1 MRKQFRIVLLI
12 MACLWCWVG
21 ALAVPANPNPHV
33 VTQPDGTT
41 IRVRLCGDE
50 YYHYYTTEDGTPV
63 TLCDDGFYR
72 YTTIDA
78 QNNLVAS
85 ADVVGK
91 VNTLVLPDK
100 KSVLKRH
107 GELYKVNKA
116 KKVVDIPRKQAPMR
130 SAVRNAGSKGGVVK
144 GIIVL
149 AEFQDQKFTFSQKAI
164 NDKMNKEGYTDEY
177 GSIGSARDYFIA
189 QSYGQFQPEFDVVGP
204 VTLSQNM
211 AYYGANYDGGNDIR
225 PYEMVAEACQLV
237 SQQGLADMSDYD
249 HDGDGWVDLVYVIYA
264 GYPESSGA
272 PGETIW
278 PHAWYVYSGGG
289 LLVTLDGVSLNAYAC
304 SAELN
309 GNSGLNLDGIGTFC
323 HEYSHTL
330 GLPDFYDIDYSGAM
344 GMSWWSIMAHGNYG
358 VNGYVPIGYNAY
370 EREFCGWLEFNELTD
385 NASIRMPEL
394 TTDNAAAYKI
404 TSTNANQYVTIET
417 RCKKGWDVSL
427 PSEGMM
433 VIAVDYNKEAWD
445 RNGPNDDPNRQRFK
459 LIPADDDW
467 NESNLFGDLYPYGGN
482 TTLSSSSSPKLR
494 VHNTTINGKS
504 ITGIAYNNG
513 VTTFDFKMDDVSG
526 DEQDSDLSYL
536 EGTYSAF
543 AKSAFKDYPDE
554 EWQVNIT
561 VDKTDKG
568 KVWIQPVCMFGG
580 LDADDISPI
589 YATYNVADNTLVM
602 PSGQVVYE
610 DSDNQ
615 MVIAKT
621 RTGSDINL
629 TDNFVMQ
636 IEKND
641 YGVDISFANDCY
653 LGVGDILNDNWWSQ
667 ALYYVSYSKI
677 SSGGD
682 EEGDEVPAELEGVYN
697 AFANSAL
704 KDRPDEEWQVNITID
719 EIKKGKVWIQ
729 PICMFGGLDAV
740 DISPIYATY
749 NAADNTLNMPLG
761 QVVFENSQYKM
772 VIAQTTTGSDINL
785 TDNIVLNVN
794 NNANGVEITF
804 AEDYIIGVGD
814 ILNDNWW
821 YQAIYNISYTK
832 ITSGG
837 DEEGDEVPAELEGV
851 YSAFANS
858 GYQGEPDE
866 EWQVNI
872 TIDNTEKGKVWIQ
885 PVCMFGGLDAEYIS
899 PIYATYN
906 AADNTLNMP
915 LGQVVFEDSEHKLV
929 IAQTVDGS
937 DKNLTGN
944 IVMQIDNNANGV
956 EITFADDYLLGVGD
970 ILNDNWWYQALY
982 NVSYSKTTIV
992 DEPDEVPAELEGV
1005 YNAFANSGYNGEP
1018 DEEWQVNITIDNT
1031 EKGKVWIQPVCMFG
1045 GLDAEYISP
1054 IYATYNA
1061 ADNTLNMPLGQVV
1074 YEDSEHKLVIA
1085 QTVDGSDKNLTGNIV
1100 MQIEN
1105 NANGVEITFA
1115 DDYLL
1120 GVGDILNDDWWYQA
1134 LYNVS
1139 YSKTTAGEEL
1149 ATSISLDKKE
1159 VSLEVAET
1167 TMLTA
1172 IVLPE
1177 TATNKS
1183 VTWTS
1188 SNEAVV
1194 TVDGNG
1200 VVTAIALGEAV
1211 IAATTTDG
1219 SDLSASCQ
1227 VTVVPT
1233 LAVSIEV
1240 TPNSV
1245 EAEENSEVQLSVNIL
1260 PENATYKSVEWSSS
1274 NDAIA
1279 SVKANGLVK
1288 IRKEGNVVITATTTD
1303 GTNLSATCSI
1313 NVYSGIDGVNG
1324 NDVIVATIGD
1334 NIIVKNAKLGSNVRV
1349 YAADGSIITSEIA
1362 TDGYVVV
1369 EAPVKGIYVVA
1380 IDGKSFKVMMK

>member
-1 MRKQFRIVLLI
+1 MRKQIRIVLLI

-91 VNTLVLPDK
+91 VNTPVLPDK

-107 GELYKVNKA
+107 SELYKVNKA
-116 KKVVDIPRKQAPMR
+116 KKVVDLPRKQAPMR
-130 SAVRNAGSKGGVVK
+130 SAVRNAGSKDGVVK

-164 NDKMNKEGYTDEY
+164 NDKMNKVGYTDEY

-225 PYEMVAEACQLV
+225 PYEMVAEACQLA

-513 VTTFDFKMDDVSG
+513 VTTFDFKMDDVPG
-526 DEQDSDLSYL
+526 DEPGGDLSYL

-589 YATYNVADNTLVM
+589 YATYNAADNTLVM

-653 LGVGDILNDNWWSQ
+653 LGVGDILNDDWWSQ

-697 AFANSAL
+697 AFANSGYQGEA
-704 KDRPDEEWQVNITID
+704 DEEWQVNITID
-719 EIKKGKVWIQ
+719 ETEKGKVWIQ
-729 PICMFGGLDAV
+729 PVCMFGGLDAV

-749 NAADNTLNMPLG
+749 NAADNTFNMPLG
-761 QVVFENSQYKM
+761 QVVY
-772 VIAQTTTGSDINL
+772 
-785 TDNIVLNVN
+785 
-794 NNANGVEITF
+794 
-804 AEDYIIGVGD
+804 
-814 ILNDNWW
+814 
-821 YQAIYNISYTK
+821 
-832 ITSGG
+832 
-837 DEEGDEVPAELEGV
+837 
-851 YSAFANS
+851 
-858 GYQGEPDE
+858 
-866 EWQVNI
+866 
-872 TIDNTEKGKVWIQ
+872 
-885 PVCMFGGLDAEYIS
+885 
-899 PIYATYN
+899 
-906 AADNTLNMP
+906 
-915 LGQVVFEDSEHKLV
+915 EDSEHKLV

-982 NVSYSKTTIV
+982 NISYSKTT
-992 DEPDEVPAELEGV
+992 
-1005 YNAFANSGYNGEP
+1005 
-1018 DEEWQVNITIDNT
+1018 T
-1031 EKGKVWIQPVCMFG
+1031 
-1045 GLDAEYISP
+1045 
-1054 IYATYNA
+1054 
-1061 ADNTLNMPLGQVV
+1061 
-1074 YEDSEHKLVIA
+1074 
-1085 QTVDGSDKNLTGNIV
+1085 
-1100 MQIEN
+1100 
-1105 NANGVEITFA
+1105 
-1115 DDYLL
+1115 
-1120 GVGDILNDDWWYQA
+1120 
-1134 LYNVS
+1134 
-1139 YSKTTAGEEL
+1139 GEEL
-1149 ATSISLDKKE
+1149 ATSISLDKTE

-1172 IVLPE
+1172 TVLPE

-1183 VTWTS
+1183 VAWTS
-1188 SNEAVV
+1188 SNEAVA
-1194 TVDGNG
+1194 TVDANG

-1227 VTVVPT
+1227 VTVIPT

-1279 SVKANGLVK
+1279 SVNANGLVK

-1334 NIIVKNAKLGSNVRV
+1334 NIVVKNAKLGSNVRV
-1349 YAADGSIITSEIA
+1349 YATDGSIIISEIA
-1362 TDGYVVV
+1362 TDGDVVV

-1380 IDGKSFKVMMK
+1380 IDGKSFKVMVK

>member
-1 MRKQFRIVLLI
+1 MRKQIRIVLLI

-91 VNTLVLPDK
+91 VNTPVLPDK
-100 KSVLKRH
+100 KSVMKRH

-116 KKVVDIPRKQAPMR
+116 KKVVDLPRKQAPMR
-130 SAVRNAGSKGGVVK
+130 SAVRNAESKGGVVK

-164 NDKMNKEGYTDEY
+164 NDKMNKVGYTDEY

-225 PYEMVAEACQLV
+225 PYEMVAEACQLA

-289 LLVTLDGVSLNAYAC
+289 LLVTLDGVKLNAYAC

-309 GNSGLNLDGIGTFC
+309 GNSGSNLDGIGTFC

-358 VNGYVPIGYNAY
+358 VNGYVPISYNAY

-417 RCKKGWDVSL
+417 RCRKGWDVSL

-504 ITGIAYNNG
+504 ITGIVYNNG
-513 VTTFDFKMDDVSG
+513 VTTFDFKKDDVPG
-526 DEQDSDLSYL
+526 DEPGGDLSYL

-589 YATYNVADNTLVM
+589 YATYNAADNTLVM

-682 EEGDEVPAELEGVYN
+682 DVPAELEGVYN
-697 AFANSAL
+697 AFANSAF
-704 KDRPDEEWQVNITID
+704 KDYPDEEWQVNITID
-719 EIKKGKVWIQ
+719 NTEKGKVWIQ
-729 PICMFGGLDAV
+729 PVCMFGGLDAV

-772 VIAQTTTGSDINL
+772 VIAQTTGGSDKNL
-785 TDNIVLNVN
+785 TGNIVMQIDS
-794 NNANGVEITF
+794 NANGVDITF

-814 ILNDNWW
+814 ILND
-821 YQAIYNISYTK
+821 
-832 ITSGG
+832 
-837 DEEGDEVPAELEGV
+837 D
-851 YSAFANS
+851 
-858 GYQGEPDE
+858 
-866 EWQVNI
+866 
-872 TIDNTEKGKVWIQ
+872 
-885 PVCMFGGLDAEYIS
+885 
-899 PIYATYN
+899 
-906 AADNTLNMP
+906 
-915 LGQVVFEDSEHKLV
+915 
-929 IAQTVDGS
+929 
-937 DKNLTGN
+937 
-944 IVMQIDNNANGV
+944 
-956 EITFADDYLLGVGD
+956 
-970 ILNDNWWYQALY
+970 WWYQALQ

-1005 YNAFANSGYNGEP
+1005 YNAFANSGYNGQP
-1018 DEEWQVNITIDNT
+1018 DEEWQVNITIDET

-1100 MQIEN
+1100 MQIDN
-1105 NANGVEITFA
+1105 NANGVDISFA
-1115 DDYLL
+1115 NDCYL

-1134 LYNVS
+1134 LQNVS
-1139 YSKTTAGEEL
+1139 YSKTTTGEEL
-1149 ATSISLDKKE
+1149 ATSIVLDKTE

-1172 IVLPE
+1172 TVLPE

-1188 SNEAVV
+1188 SNEAVA
-1194 TVDGNG
+1194 TVDANG

-1227 VTVVPT
+1227 VTVIPT

-1279 SVKANGLVK
+1279 SVNANGLVK

-1324 NDVIVATIGD
+1324 KDVIVATIGD
-1334 NIIVKNAKLGSNVRV
+1334 NIVVKNAKLGSNVRV

-1362 TDGYVVV
+1362 TDGDVVI

-1380 IDGKSFKVMMK
+1380 IDGKSFKVMVK

>member
-21 ALAVPANPNPHV
+21 ALAVPANPNPYV
-33 VTQPDGTT
+33 VTQPDGTR
-41 IRVRLCGDE
+41 ISVRLCGDE
-50 YYHYYTTEDGTPV
+50 YYHYYTTDDGTPV

-85 ADVVGK
+85 ANVVGK
-91 VNTLVLPDK
+91 VNASDLPDK
-100 KSVLKRH
+100 ISVMQRH
-107 GELYKVNKA
+107 KELHKVNKM
-116 KKVVDIPRKQAPMR
+116 RKSVKLPEAQAPMR
-130 SAVRNAGSKGGVVK
+130 SAARNADSNGGVVK
-144 GIIVL
+144 GVIVL

-164 NDKMNKEGYTDEY
+164 NDKMNKVGYTDEY
-177 GSIGSARDYFIA
+177 GSIGSAHDYFVA

-211 AYYGANYDGGNDIR
+211 AYYGANYQGANDIR
-225 PYEMVAEACQLV
+225 PHEMVAEACQLA

-278 PHAWYVYSGGG
+278 PHAWHIYYGAGKTVI
-289 LLVTLDGVSLNAYAC
+289 VDGVQLDAYAC

-309 GNSGLNLDGIGTFC
+309 GNSGSNLDGIGTFC

-330 GLPDFYDIDYSGAM
+330 GLPDFYDIDYSGAI
-344 GMSWWSIMAHGNYG
+344 GMSWWSIMASGSYG
-358 VNGYVPIGYNAY
+358 ANGYIPIGYNAY
-370 EREFCGWLEFNELTD
+370 EREFCGWLEFNELTGD
-385 NASIRMPEL
+385 ASITMPEL
-394 TTDNAAAYKI
+394 TTDKTAAYKI
-404 TSTNANQYVTIET
+404 TSTNPNQYITIET
-417 RCKKGWDVSL
+417 RCRKGWDMAL

-433 VIAVDYNKEAWD
+433 VIAVDYNKKAWD
-445 RNGPNDDPNRQRFK
+445 SNGPNDDPNRQRFK
-459 LIPADDDW
+459 LIPADNNW
-467 NESNLFGDLYPYGGN
+467 SESDLYGDLYPYGGN
-482 TTLSSSSSPKLR
+482 TTLSSSSVPKMK

-513 VTTFDFKMDDVSG
+513 VTTFDFKKEDVSG

-536 EGTYSAF
+536 EGTYNAF
-543 AKSAFKDYPDE
+543 ANSGFPGNPDE
-554 EWQVNIT
+554 KWQVNIT
-561 VDKTDKG
+561 IDNSEKG
-568 KVWIQPVCMFGG
+568 KVWIQPVCMIGG
-580 LDADDISPI
+580 LDAE
-589 YATYNVADNTLVM
+589 Y
-602 PSGQVVYE
+602 
-610 DSDNQ
+610 
-615 MVIAKT
+615 
-621 RTGSDINL
+621 
-629 TDNFVMQ
+629 
-636 IEKND
+636 
-641 YGVDISFANDCY
+641 
-653 LGVGDILNDNWWSQ
+653 
-667 ALYYVSYSKI
+667 
-677 SSGGD
+677 
-682 EEGDEVPAELEGVYN
+682 
-697 AFANSAL
+697 
-704 KDRPDEEWQVNITID
+704 
-719 EIKKGKVWIQ
+719 
-729 PICMFGGLDAV
+729 
-740 DISPIYATY
+740 ISPIYATY

-761 QVVFENSQYKM
+761 QVVYEDSQYKM
-772 VIAQTTTGSDINL
+772 VIAQTTDGSDKNL
-785 TDNIVLNVN
+785 TGNIVMQID

-814 ILNDNWW
+814 ILNDDWW
-821 YQAIYNISYTK
+821 YQALQNVSYSKTT
-832 ITSGG
+832 IV
-837 DEEGDEVPAELEGV
+837 DEPDEVPAELEGV
-851 YSAFANS
+851 YNAFANS
-858 GYQGEPDE
+858 GYNGQPDE

-872 TIDNTEKGKVWIQ
+872 TIDETEKGKVWIQ

-906 AADNTLNMP
+906 AVDNTLNMP
-915 LGQVVFEDSEHKLV
+915 LGQVVYEDSEHKLV

-982 NVSYSKTTIV
+982 NISYSKTTIV

-1005 YNAFANSGYNGEP
+1005 YNAFANSGYQGGP
-1018 DEEWQVNITIDNT
+1018 DEEWQVNITIDKS
-1031 EKGKVWIQPVCMFG
+1031 EKGKVWIQPVCMIG

-1100 MQIEN
+1100 MQIDN

-1120 GVGDILNDDWWYQA
+1120 GVGDILNDVWWYQA
-1134 LYNVS
+1134 LYNIS

-1149 ATSISLDKKE
+1149 ATSIVLDKTE

-1172 IVLPE
+1172 TVLPE

-1188 SNEAVV
+1188 SNEAVA
-1194 TVDGNG
+1194 TVDANG
-1200 VVTAIALGEAV
+1200 VVTAVALGEAV
-1211 IAATTTDG
+1211 ITATTTDG

-1279 SVKANGLVK
+1279 SVNANGLVK

-1334 NIIVKNAKLGSNVRV
+1334 NIVVKNAKLGSNVRV

-1362 TDGYVVV
+1362 TDGDVVV

-1380 IDGKSFKVMMK
+1380 IDGKSFKVMVK